1 MGSKGRRRMESCVGA
16 GIPTRTQAQE
26 DSGRV
31 SRTAAACSKSIGGGG
46 AQGCTRRD
54 VDCAATSAQK
64 WLQKRVGGW
73 LRRAVRGRVAGRAV
87 RQADRARREVRLR
100 EGERTRTGGQQAA
113 RAGCGLVV
121 DARAKIGAGGATVL
135 ASQGASQGSRWLR
148 DPREWLDIDYRRLS
162 SINNSNNSG
171 GRLSLCCVASTRATW
186 GSCWAACWRRAGT
199 EADAVVQR
207 VKSKVKRKA
216 MLGAGGFSSC
226 QRQCG

>member
-26 DSGRV
+26 GSGRV
-31 SRTAAACSKSIGGGG
+31 SRTAAACSESIGGGG

-64 WLQKRVGGW
+64 WLQKRAGAW

-100 EGERTRTGGQQAA
+100 EGERTRTGVQQAA

-121 DARAKIGAGGATVL
+121 DARADIGAGGATVL

-148 DPREWLDIDYRRLS
+148 DPREWLDIDSIDGYRLS
-162 SINNSNNSG
+162 ITATTAAAGSVCAALHRRGRRGGAAGRRGGGVHG
-171 GRLSLCCVASTRATW
+171 GR
-186 GSCWAACWRRAGT
+186 ACSAEGEVKGQKKGDAGC
-199 EADAVVQR
+199 R
-207 VKSKVKRKA
+207 
-216 MLGAGGFSSC
+216 GF
-226 QRQCG
+226 